1 MKDTDSGSVGIRDVD
16 VDDKDEG
23 TGGTS
28 CTDAD
33 TRVARTRYVDL
44 RENLNHTETLDNILI
59 DEDLEISL
67 N

>member
-23 TGGTS
+23 NSGTS

-33 TRVARTRYVDL
+33 TRVARTMYVDL

-59 DEDLEISL
+59 DEGLEISL